1 MDKGNVEISG
11 LREVTAVSEAG
22 KTSLR
27 GVKFLQ
33 SLREKKQCRRLLL
46 SSLFFFLL
54 ESICNPEMSAGRTVQ
69 FSNNLQQEIT
79 NRDRQQQREG

>member
-1 MDKGNVEISG
+1 MDKGNVESSG

-22 KTSLR
+22 KTSLH

-46 SSLFFFLL
+46 FSLFFFFT
-54 ESICNPEMSAGRTVQ
+54 GV
-69 FSNNLQQEIT
+69 NL
-79 NRDRQQQREG
+79 